1 MDSITTDALVDLLVA
16 HWHARVEDLPRYLQ
30 TQFHYRLERPVSF
43 DRLVIHQIAD
53 GDIATRS
60 IGRDGLSKWVYE
72 AGRLHPVPLDH
83 AWQGMYKTD
92 QADELFLAPVFVFF
106 SDGHQLL
113 LSERF
118 GPSLT
123 HRLLG
128 DIRSEA
134 NKLVVGWTTIW
145 CSTTR

>member
-1 MDSITTDALVDLLVA
+1 MDPITTVALVDLLVA
-16 HWHARVEDLPRYLQ
+16 HWHARVADLPKYLHA
-30 TQFHYRLERPVSF
+30 QFHYRLERPVSF
-43 DRLVIHQIAD
+43 NRLVIHQIAD

-60 IGRDGLSKWVYE
+60 IGRDGLGKWVYE
-72 AGRLHPVPLDH
+72 GGRLESVPLDH
-83 AWQGMYKTD
+83 AWREMYKLD

-106 SDGHQLL
+106 AHGHQLL

-145 CSTTR
+145 CSTIG